1 MDVRPDECR
10 RLAEIQI
17 RSKIRYMSEPAIDID
32 ALERRMAGVAS
43 AREKTYNNWDVVKAH
58 ILKGQMHGPGGWPT
72 CNHG

>member
-32 ALERRMAGVAS
+32 ALDRRMADVAS
-43 AREKTYNNWDVVKAH
+43 AREKTYNNWDVVKAR